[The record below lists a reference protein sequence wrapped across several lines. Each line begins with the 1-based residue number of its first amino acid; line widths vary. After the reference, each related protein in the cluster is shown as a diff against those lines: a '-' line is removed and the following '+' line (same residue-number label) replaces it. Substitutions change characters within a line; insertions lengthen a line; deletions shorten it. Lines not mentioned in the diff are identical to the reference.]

1 MPGPFPAETQ
11 ACDRRAD
18 ALDGDL
24 DPMSVLQVVLQQLGG
39 PDRGMITRLA
49 GIASEGCRDQGV
61 DDLGDRLSITHIFSG
76 ALPLVNLSQFCD
88 LANPHQ
94 DSFGNGAHD
103 LTQYRLGPSS
113 GFGG

>member
-18 ALDGDL
+18 ALDGGL

-61 DDLGDRLSITHIFSG
+61 DDLGDRRG
-76 ALPLVNLSQFCD
+76 AARPWGVEQTCPELEVVAPEE
-88 LANPHQ
+88 A
-94 DSFGNGAHD
+94 G
-103 LTQYRLGPSS
+103 
-113 GFGG
+113 